1 MHPAHDGEILMTNW
15 NRRGVFDLR
24 IWLIVASLLLIAA
37 IHAGLAQI
45 LTRSVTSR
53 ILQREGDVA
62 QEFLDGV
69 IAAENGGDHLFDT
82 PAPSPALT
90 SFAAHVQSLPG
101 TARANIYS
109 LDGFIRYSSE
119 KNLIGLQFKDNEE
132 LLESAKGL
140 LITSLEAVS
149 DSDKPEHLAMN
160 RFTGEELIEAYIPV
174 KDASGKVV
182 AVVEFYREPTMVKET
197 LADITRVIWLAA
209 ALSGLILIAAAGLM
223 MALAKRQIV
232 ASK

>member
-1 MHPAHDGEILMTNW
+1 MAIWNW

-24 IWLIVASLLLIAA
+24 LWLIVASLLLIVGV
-37 IHAGLAQI
+37 HAGLALA

-53 ILQREGDVA
+53 ILQREGEVA
-62 QEFLDGV
+62 QEFLNNAVATGN
-69 IAAENGGDHLFDT
+69 IGEHLFDT

-90 SFAAHVQSLPG
+90 AFSAHVKSLPG

-109 LDGFIRYSSE
+109 LDDFIRYSTE
-119 KNLIGLQFKDNEE
+119 KNLIGLQFKGNEE
-132 LLESAKGL
+132 LVESARGQI
-140 LITSLEAVS
+140 ITNLDAVS

-182 AVVEFYREPTMVKET
+182 AVVEFYREPTMVQDT
-197 LADITRVIWLAA
+197 AADIRRTIWVAA
-209 ALSGLILIAAAGLM
+209 ALSGLILLIASGLM
-223 MALAKRQIV
+223 IAFGTRRMGAKT
-232 ASK
+232 